1 MENNDFQKEAEP
13 LEEILSEP
21 GFIVDKVNC
30 KYGKGPCNSISSKR
44 QGVKTLYIGN
54 TIKTGFKN

>member
-1 MENNDFQKEAEP
+1 MEDSDFTGLYDQNDKSEA
-13 LEEILSEP
+13 

-54 TIKTGFKN
+54 TIKIGYKN